1 MSEMMNSMSLKDMNE
16 FKRYSKHGYT
26 IVNDYE
32 LPDDGWGFDITKRSN
47 ATSKYSTMIWEILK
61 NT

>member
-1 MSEMMNSMSLKDMNE
+1 MSLALFN
-16 FKRYSKHGYT
+16 KHGYT

-32 LPDDGWGFDITKRSN
+32 LPDDDLGFDITGN
-47 ATSKYSTMIWEILK
+47 EVMQPPNILQAIWEILK